1 MKIDFNKFAELVNE
15 FTLKRRINI
24 LKDNKTK
31 FCSEPI
37 INWLGIMHTL
47 TAAGSDHLTN
57 QLNLPQMLDLL
68 NTKFPVFNFQN
79 LKDGILSADSNVRI
93 ILD

>member
-1 MKIDFNKFAELVNE
+1 LKIDFNKFAELVNE
-15 FTLKRRINI
+15 FTQTRRINI

-37 INWLGIMHTL
+37 TNWLGILDTL

-57 QLNLPQMLDLL
+57 QLDLPQMMDLL
-68 NTKFPVFNFQN
+68 NERFPVDNFQQN
-79 LKDGILSADSNVRI
+79 AISSLSKVKI
-93 ILD
+93 ILN